1 MSILNDKH
9 KAAEDAWTNYDF
21 GDLWVTV
28 TDSEGF
34 DTSDKLDFTRIAY
47 LEESGAETS
56 LKVSFHVRFNEQ
68 GFVTEVYALDVGS
81 GNYVGIDPIA
91 RVPMGNDGR
100 IWSIDPR
107 KFNRNSGY
115 VIVMAQMPSGA
126 TQYLLTTDIIA
137 VRQRVEEVGGKIV
150 NATTN
155 FEEIINSQ
163 YDGIAVLSTELG
175 E

>member
-21 GDLWVTV
+21 GDLWVT
-28 TDSEGF
+28 DSGGF

-47 LEESGAETS
+47 LKESGAETS

-91 RVPMGNDGR
+91 RVPMG
-100 IWSIDPR
+100 
-107 KFNRNSGY
+107 
-115 VIVMAQMPSGA
+115 ASGA
-126 TQYLLTTDIIA
+126 STRGSSTGTA
-137 VRQRVEEVGGKIV
+137 
-150 NATTN
+150 AT
-155 FEEIINSQ
+155 
-163 YDGIAVLSTELG
+163 
-175 E
+175 

>member
-21 GDLWVTV
+21 GDLWVT
-28 TDSEGF
+28 DSEGF

-47 LEESGAETS
+47 LEESGTETS

-91 RVPMGNDGR
+91 RVPMGDDG
-100 IWSIDPR
+100 R

-115 VIVMAQMPSGA
+115 VIVVAQMPSGA

-137 VRQRVEEVGGKIV
+137 VRQRVEEAGGKIV